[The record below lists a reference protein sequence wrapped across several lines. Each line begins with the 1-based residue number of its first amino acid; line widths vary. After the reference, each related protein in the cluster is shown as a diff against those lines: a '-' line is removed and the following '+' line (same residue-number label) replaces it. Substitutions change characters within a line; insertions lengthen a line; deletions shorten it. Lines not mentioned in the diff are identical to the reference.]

1 VEIIDFDNKRWHV
14 LDKIE
19 GSKVEDHTSL
29 KKNYGCDLVLK
40 NAQNIY
46 YILNELIEVEFEE
59 I

>member
-1 VEIIDFDNKRWHV
+1 MEIIEFDNKRWNV
-14 LDKIE
+14 INKIE
-19 GSKVEDHTSL
+19 GHSVEDHTSL